1 MLVGAV
7 GVPVAEQGAH
17 QQEEE
22 RRILDVVA
30 PVFGRSEEHHVHG
43 FDGHLLAVDRILD
56 TQNHRVVVRVVHR
69 QPAVQ
74 KKETRMTT
82 GRVPPTGQR
91 FRGAFQARANIARAP
106 GSVRSRPQPY
116 IHCRFGLTYSLVSN
130 PGSTKPAPQE
140 PVDT

>member
-74 KKETRMTT
+74 TKRDENDDRARATNRSTISR
-82 GRVPPTGQR
+82 RVP
-91 FRGAFQARANIARAP
+91 GACQYRARAWIGP
-106 GSVRSRPQPY
+106 FPPPT
-116 IHCRFGLTYSLVSN
+116 LYSLSIR
-130 PGSTKPAPQE
+130 PDLLSRL
-140 PVDT
+140 